1 MTSFYQKGSDHM
13 DFLKGIFYLACGC
26 LMTICYYT
34 GHQILMNWLF
44 AICLPFVAWDLAKAI
59 TPYQKAQKKD

>member
-1 MTSFYQKGSDHM
+1 M

-26 LMTICYYT
+26 LMAIFYYE
-34 GHQILMNWLF
+34 GHPILMNWMF
-44 AICLPFVAWDLAKAI
+44 VVWLPFLAWDLAKAI